1 MKILVTGDS
10 WGVGE
15 WQTGKNFPVVTAS
28 PFCVYLEEGN
38 WVTNVSSPGS
48 RNFTAMERVDQ
59 ALEDIDYDVIIV
71 VVSDPLRDLRH
82 CEADEIAPAMESL
95 ESFLSK
101 IRSLHH
107 KYYQQLAAHNVPVIL
122 LGGICDLDLDAAG
135 RYDNII
141 PLMPSLRTWFDP
153 DAPRGPYLTIQA
165 SLLENIR
172 KEKDITPS
180 PDILEHMNHIE
191 GTVLFDYFRNSS
203 LYPDNG
209 HPDRYCHRRL
219 GEFLRNHLQEN
230 FGK

>member
-15 WQTGKNFPVVTAS
+15 WQPGKHFPIVTAS

-48 RNFTAMERVDQ
+48 RNFDAIERVDQ
-59 ALEDIDYDVIIV
+59 AFKDMDYDVIVAVI
-71 VVSDPLRDLRH
+71 SDPLRDLRH
-82 CEADEIAPAMESL
+82 SEADEIAPAMESL
-95 ESFLSK
+95 DSFLSK
-101 IRSLHH
+101 IRSLHDN
-107 KYYQQLAAHNVPVIL
+107 YYQRLTARNLPVIL
-122 LGGICDLDLDAAG
+122 LGGVCDVDMVAAAQ
-135 RYDNII
+135 YENLI
-141 PLMPSLRTWFDP
+141 PLIPSLRTWFDP
-153 DAPRGPYLTIQA
+153 GAPRGPYLTIQA
-165 SLLENIR
+165 SLLEDIR
-172 KEKDITPS
+172 KEKHITPS
-180 PDILEHMNHIE
+180 PDILEHMKHIE

-209 HPDRYCHRRL
+209 HPNRYCHQRL